1 MRKRQLFSLTI
12 ESKQGGLTVKSQ
24 ELEYVGFWPRVGASL
39 IDTLLQLA
47 VTMPIIYVIYGR
59 LSVPGRTFMGTGDF
73 FISFVF
79 PAIAVMA
86 FWVYKSATPGK
97 LAMSARVVDADT
109 GTALSVKQSVIRYLG
124 YVVSLIPF
132 GVGFLWVAFDR
143 RKQGWHDKM
152 ANSVVVRPSG
162 KEAVRFQGN
171 ADWRIAPREPTA

>member
-1 MRKRQLFSLTI
+1 M
-12 ESKQGGLTVKSQ
+12 KSQ

-59 LSVPGRTFMGTGDF
+59 LSVPGRTFMGMGDF
-73 FISFVF
+73 LISLVF
-79 PAIAVMA
+79 PAIAVIA

-97 LAMSARVVDADT
+97 LAMSALVVDADT
-109 GTALSVKQSVIRYLG
+109 GTALSVKQSVIRYIG